1 LGSFPD
7 DTNWYI
13 QVFSTVFQTFKL
25 ACKDVILLLNQT
37 VTFLECQRVLDQTT
51 QEGNDYHIQK
61 SSVKITPLEGEDRDP
76 RVPTGAQD
84 VLRMDSG
91 WDPRSEADEW
101 ARRQFIHL
109 TIECLKR
116 ARVKAFNY
124 SQVTAVQQGPNE
136 SPLAFLQHLKEAIQ
150 NTPQCILIQTLGRSS

>member
-51 QEGNDYHIQK
+51 QEGNDYHLK
-61 SSVKITPLEGEDRDP
+61 MSFVKLTPLEVEDR
-76 RVPTGAQD
+76 VPIVQSGAQD
-84 VLRMDSG
+84 VLRTDSG
-91 WDPRSEADEW
+91 WDPR
-101 ARRQFIHL
+101 
-109 TIECLKR
+109 T
-116 ARVKAFNY
+116 
-124 SQVTAVQQGPNE
+124 
-136 SPLAFLQHLKEAIQ
+136 
-150 NTPQCILIQTLGRSS
+150 